1 MNELSKEAMKSLGAT
16 PDIVDIISREDS
28 IIAPIR
34 AKREAATKESA
45 AFEAERERSRLGI
58 ERGELE
64 KKSKALVEKRQE
76 IETSPE
82 FQKAK
87 EIDED
92 MMGAAFIPTKETA
105 GDMAQLFALINIA
118 GFALGAGGKQNSQA
132 AMSAMNGM
140 LEGYQKGRSDLYKK
154 EKDIFLN
161 NVKALENK
169 RKILRDRLSE
179 LSQRADLS
187 VSQKNIEA
195 RMDALQQ
202 GADFIAANI
211 EKFGLPNTIK
221 LLEQQ
226 ETDARR
232 RMDTVRK
239 ELQRAEEKK
248 QTALYRQQMIGSRQP
263 AGKGQIFQDAQ
274 SGKMYSINTAT
285 GDVTEVQT
293 PPGSKLLP
301 MSGKSASAGQNALT
315 FASRVYGNI
324 ENAAADLAD
333 IVALPQTAELPIFSG
348 LLNVERATSLGSL
361 ESLAGRAI
369 TAKENRAFQQ
379 VSDQLGAALSRMES
393 QGLASGATKASI
405 ASFNSLRPGPGDNAI
420 NMALYIARVKQEI
433 QTGVRVHD
441 KMPGA
446 TAEQKA
452 ATKQILEQL
461 DKVVPFDVND
471 VLSTLRKKKQ
481 PLSDKMTKLVS
492 APPVANGLALGDTQT
507 PPAPETRVTPP
518 SQTSNIENERAAAKA
533 AISAGKDE
541 DAVKRR
547 FKERTGQEL

>member
-1 MNELSKEAMKSLGAT
+1 MSEMSKEMLKSLGAT
-16 PDIVDIISREDS
+16 PDIADIITREES

-34 AKREAATKESA
+34 AQRKTATEDLAKFDIEK
-45 AFEAERERSRLGI
+45 ERSKIGI
-58 ERGELE
+58 EREELG
-64 KKSKALVEKRQE
+64 KKARAVSEKRQE

-87 EIDED
+87 QLDDD
-92 MMGAAFIPTKETA
+92 MMGAAFIPTRETA

-118 GFALGAGGKQNSQA
+118 GFALGSGGKQNAQA

-154 EKDIFLN
+154 EKDIFLT
-161 NVKALENK
+161 NVKSLENK
-169 RKILRDRLSE
+169 RKVLRDQLAD
-179 LSQRADLS
+179 LAQRADLT

-195 RMDALQQ
+195 RMDALKQ

-211 EKFGLPNTIK
+211 DKFGLPNTIK
-221 LLEQQ
+221 LLDEQ
-226 ETDARR
+226 EADAKRR
-232 RMDTVRK
+232 IDTVRK

-248 QTALYRQQMIGSRQP
+248 QTALYRQQMLASRQP
-263 AGKGQIFQDAQ
+263 TGRGQIFRDEKT
-274 SGKMYSINTAT
+274 GKMYTVNTNT
-285 GDVTEVQT
+285 GDVTEVKMPEGAAFT
-293 PPGSKLLP
+293 P
-301 MSGKSASAGQNALT
+301 MSGKGAAAGQNALT

-324 ENAAADLAD
+324 ENAAADLAN
-333 IVALPQTAELPIFSG
+333 IVALPQTSQLPIFSG

-405 ASFNSLRPGPGDNAI
+405 ASFNSLRPGTGDDAI

-452 ATKQILEQL
+452 ATKQILEEL
-461 DKVVPFDVND
+461 DTVVPFDVND
-471 VLSTLRKKKQ
+471 VLQTLRNKKK
-481 PLSDKMTKLVS
+481 PLSDKMTKLVT
-492 APPVANGLALGDTQT
+492 APPVASGLALGETQA
-507 PPAPETRVTPP
+507 PPAPEARTTTPAQATRK
-518 SQTSNIENERAAAKA
+518 EKA
-533 AISAGKDE
+533 RPGEQVFTDASGNR
-541 DAVKRR
+541 AVKRGGNWV
-547 FKERTGQEL
+547 EVE